1 MDRTHLDLS
10 YENALDIRHEL
21 VSAECIEVVHA
32 LQALDQRQKGD
43 ELEGEM
49 SALEDSLVELG
60 KEKAQLF
67 ALLSDYRVKLSG
79 TE

>member
-1 MDRTHLDLS
+1 MDRSHVDLTYEDALDL
-10 YENALDIRHEL
+10 RHEL
-21 VSAECIEVVHA
+21 VNAACIEVVHA
-32 LQALDQRQKGD
+32 LQSLDNRQKNN
-43 ELEGEM
+43 ELEDQM
-49 SALEDSLVELG
+49 AALEEHLIELG

>member
-1 MDRTHLDLS
+1 MDRSHLDLS

-21 VSAECIEVVHA
+21 VSAECIEVVQA
-32 LQALDQRQKGD
+32 LQALDQRQEGD

-49 SALEDSLVELG
+49 SALEDRLVELG